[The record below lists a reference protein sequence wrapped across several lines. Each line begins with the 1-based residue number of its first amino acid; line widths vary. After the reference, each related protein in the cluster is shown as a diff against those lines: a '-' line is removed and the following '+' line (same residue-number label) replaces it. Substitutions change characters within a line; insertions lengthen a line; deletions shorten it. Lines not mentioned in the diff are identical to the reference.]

1 MKRHYM
7 LINGRYIVATKRKKK
22 PTGPETGIPKK
33 FKAFRIHNDAEGY
46 RSGIDKIGIDDLN
59 KGDVVIRGEWSGI
72 NYKDALAATGKEK
85 ILKSYPLV
93 GGIDVAG
100 EVVSSECKQFSPG
113 DKVLVTGCDLSEK
126 RDGGYSQYLRLDS
139 KNIIPLPA
147 GLTTREAMGIG
158 TAGFTAAISLF
169 RMEALGQT
177 PKSGPIV
184 ITGASG
190 GVGSFAIDIL
200 TGAGYEVHAITG
212 KVDQFDYLEKLGARQ
227 CISRHDLHWGQHP
240 LESVRWAG
248 CIDNVGGDM
257 LAGISRVIGLW
268 GNIAVCGMAG
278 GIGLHATNLPMILR
292 GVSLIG
298 ISSSNTPYEM
308 RKMLWKRLA
317 NEWRPRHL
325 ESIISNEIKL
335 SNLGKAFGV
344 LMKGDSLGRTIV
356 NLT

>member
-1 MKRHYM
+1 M
-7 LINGRYIVATKRKKK
+7 
-22 PTGPETGIPKK
+22 TGIPET

-46 RSGIDKIGIDDLN
+46 RSGIENININDLSE
-59 KGDVVIRGEWSGI
+59 GDVVIRGEWSGI
-72 NYKDALAATGKEK
+72 NFKDALAATGKGK

-100 EVVSSECKQFSPG
+100 EIISSECDRFSPG

-139 KNIIPLPA
+139 NSVIPVPS

-158 TAGFTAAISLF
+158 TAGFTAAISLY

-177 PKSGPIV
+177 PEAGPIV
-184 ITGASG
+184 VTGASG

-200 TGAGYEVHAITG
+200 TRAGYEVHAITG
-212 KVDQFDYLEKLGARQ
+212 KVDQFDYLEELGARQ
-227 CISRHDLHWGQHP
+227 CISRHDLHWGQQP
-240 LESVRWAG
+240 LDSVRWAG

-257 LAGISRVIGLW
+257 LAGISRVIDLW
-268 GNIAVCGMAG
+268 GNVAVCGMAG

-298 ISSSNTPYEM
+298 ISSSNTPYDM
-308 RKMLWKRLA
+308 REILWDRLA
-317 NEWRPRHL
+317 NQWRPRHL
-325 ESIISNEIKL
+325 DSIISNEVSL
-335 SNLGKAFGV
+335 DDLGGAFDL
-344 LMKGDSLGRTIV
+344 LMQGNALGRTVV

>member
-1 MKRHYM
+1 M
-7 LINGRYIVATKRKKK
+7 
-22 PTGPETGIPKK
+22 TGIPET

-46 RSGIDKIGIDDLN
+46 RSGIEDIGIDDLCE
-59 KGDVVIRGEWSGI
+59 GDVVIRGEWSGI
-72 NYKDALAATGKEK
+72 NFKDALAATGKGK

-100 EVVSSECKQFSPG
+100 EVISSECKRFSPG
-113 DKVLVTGCDLSEK
+113 DKVLVTGCNLSEK

-139 KNIIPLPA
+139 NSVIPLPS

-158 TAGFTAAISLF
+158 TAGFTAAISLY

-177 PKSGPIV
+177 PEAGPIV
-184 ITGASG
+184 VTGASG

-200 TGAGYEVHAITG
+200 TSAGYEVHAITG
-212 KVDQFDYLEKLGARQ
+212 KVDQFDYLEELGARQ
-227 CISRHDLHWGQHP
+227 CISRHDLHWGQQP
-240 LESVRWAG
+240 LDSVRWAG

-257 LAGISRVIGLW
+257 LAGISRVIDLW

-298 ISSSNTPYEM
+298 ISSSNTPYDM
-308 RKMLWKRLA
+308 REILWDRLA
-317 NEWRPRHL
+317 KQWRPRHL
-325 ESIISNEIKL
+325 DSIISNEVSL
-335 SNLGKAFGV
+335 DNLGGAFDL
-344 LMKGDSLGRTIV
+344 LMKGNALGRTVV
-356 NLT
+356 NLR

>member
-1 MKRHYM
+1 M
-7 LINGRYIVATKRKKK
+7 
-22 PTGPETGIPKK
+22 TGIPET

-46 RSGIDKIGIDDLN
+46 RSGIENISIDDLSE
-59 KGDVVIRGEWSGI
+59 GDVVIRGEWSGI
-72 NYKDALAATGKEK
+72 NFKDALAATGKGK

-100 EVVSSECKQFSPG
+100 EVISSECERFSPG
-113 DKVLVTGCDLSEK
+113 DKVLVTGCNLSET

-139 KNIIPLPA
+139 NNVIPLPT

-158 TAGFTAAISLF
+158 TAGFTAAISLY

-177 PKSGPIV
+177 PEAGPIV
-184 ITGASG
+184 VTGASG

-200 TGAGYEVHAITG
+200 TSAGYEVHAISG
-212 KVDQFDYLEKLGARQ
+212 KVDQFDYLEELGARQ
-227 CISRHDLHWGQHP
+227 CISRHDLHWGQQP
-240 LESVRWAG
+240 LDSVRWAG

-257 LAGISRVIGLW
+257 LAGISRVIDLW

-298 ISSSNTPYEM
+298 ISSNNAPYNM
-308 RKMLWKRLA
+308 REILWDRLA
-317 NEWRPRHL
+317 NQWRPRHL
-325 ESIISNEIKL
+325 DSIISNEVSL
-335 SNLGKAFGV
+335 DNLGGAFDL
-344 LMKGDSLGRTIV
+344 LMKGNALGRTVV

>member
-1 MKRHYM
+1 M
-7 LINGRYIVATKRKKK
+7 
-22 PTGPETGIPKK
+22 TGIPDT

-46 RSGIDKIGIDDLN
+46 RSGIENISIDDLSE
-59 KGDVVIRGEWSGI
+59 GDVVIRGEWSGI
-72 NYKDALAATGKEK
+72 NYKDALAATGKGK

-100 EVVSSECKQFSPG
+100 EVVSSECERFSPG
-113 DKVLVTGCDLSEK
+113 DKVLVTGCNLSEK

-139 KNIIPLPA
+139 NSVIPLPS

-158 TAGFTAAISLF
+158 TAGFTAAISLY

-177 PKSGPIV
+177 PEAGPIV
-184 ITGASG
+184 VTGASG

-200 TGAGYEVHAITG
+200 TTAGYEVHAITG
-212 KVDQFDYLEKLGARQ
+212 KVDQFDYLEELGARQ

-257 LAGISRVIGLW
+257 LAGISRVIDLW
-268 GNIAVCGMAG
+268 GNISVCGMAG

-298 ISSSNTPYEM
+298 ISSSNTPYDIREI
-308 RKMLWKRLA
+308 LWDRLA
-317 NEWRPRHL
+317 KQWRPRHL
-325 ESIISNEIKL
+325 DSIINNEVSL
-335 SNLGKAFGV
+335 DNLGGAFDL
-344 LMKGDSLGRTIV
+344 LMKGNSLGRTVV
-356 NLT
+356 NLL